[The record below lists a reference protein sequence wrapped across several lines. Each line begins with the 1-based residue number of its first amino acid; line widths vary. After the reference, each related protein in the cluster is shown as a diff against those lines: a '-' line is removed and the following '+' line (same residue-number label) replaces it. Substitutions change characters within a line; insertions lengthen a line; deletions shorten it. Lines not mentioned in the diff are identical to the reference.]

1 MLDKY
6 VIKNNEKTAHRIING
21 EAVVVN
27 LKESTFHSFNPV
39 ATFIWEQADGRI
51 KAGQMIEKICQ
62 EFEVDWDTA
71 EKDCLEFLGEL
82 ISKGLVVLSPNPIEG
97 SPIES

>member
-6 VIKNNEKTAHRIING
+6 VVRNNEKTAYRVIDG

-27 LKESTFHSFNPV
+27 LKDSTFHTLNPV

-51 KAGQMIEKICQ
+51 KAGQMIEKICD

-71 EKDCLEFLGEL
+71 EEDCLEFLGAL
-82 ISKGLVVLSPNPIEG
+82 ISKGLVVLSRNPLED
-97 SPIES
+97 

>member
-6 VIKNNEKTAHRIING
+6 VVKNDEKTAYRIIDG

-27 LKESTFHSFNPV
+27 VKDSTFHTLNSV

-51 KAGQMIEKICQ
+51 KAEQIIEKICQ
-62 EFEVDWDTA
+62 EFEVDWGTA
-71 EKDCLEFLGEL
+71 ERDCLEFLGEL
-82 ISKGLVVLSPNPIEG
+82 ASKGLVVLSQNPMEG
-97 SPIES
+97 

>member
-1 MLDKY
+1 MLDEY
-6 VIKNNEKTAHRIING
+6 VVKNNEKTAYRVIDG

-27 LKESTFHSFNPV
+27 LKDSTFHTLNSV

-51 KAGQMIEKICQ
+51 KAEQIIEKICQ

-71 EKDCLEFLGEL
+71 ERDCLEFLAEL
-82 ISKGLVVLSPNPIEG
+82 ISKGLVILSQNPMG
-97 SPIES
+97 G

>member
-6 VIKNNEKTAHRIING
+6 VVKNDEKTAYRVIDG

-27 LKESTFHSFNPV
+27 LKESTFHTFNPV
-39 ATFIWEQADGRI
+39 ATFIWEQADGQT
-51 KAGQMIEKICQ
+51 KTEQMIKKICQ

-71 EKDCLEFLGEL
+71 ERDCLEFLGEL
-82 ISKGLVVLSPNPIEG
+82 IRKGLVALSQNPVKG
-97 SPIES
+97 

>member
-6 VIKNNEKTAHRIING
+6 VVKNDEETAYRIING

-27 LKESTFHSFNPV
+27 LKESTFHTLNPV

-62 EFEVDWDTA
+62 EFEVDWHIA

-82 ISKGLVVLSPNPIEG
+82 INKGLVVLSQNPVEG
-97 SPIES
+97 

>member
-1 MLDKY
+1 MLDEY
-6 VIKNNEKTAHRIING
+6 VNKNNEKTAYRTIDG

-27 LKESTFHSFNPV
+27 LKESVFHTLNPV

-51 KAGQMIEKICQ
+51 KTRQIIERICE
-62 EFEVDWDTA
+62 EFEVDRDMA

-82 ISKGLVVLSPNPIEG
+82 VGKSLVVLSPDPVEG
-97 SPIES
+97 

>member
-1 MLDKY
+1 MLDEY
-6 VIKNNEKTAHRIING
+6 VNKNNEKTAYRTIDG

-27 LKESTFHSFNPV
+27 LKDSTFHTLNPV

-51 KAGQMIEKICQ
+51 KAKEMIEKICQ

-82 ISKGLVVLSPNPIEG
+82 VRKGLVVLSRNPVEG
-97 SPIES
+97 

>member
-1 MLDKY
+1 MLDQY
-6 VIKNNEKTAHRIING
+6 VVKNDEKTAYRIIHG

-27 LKESTFHSFNPV
+27 LKESTFHTFNPV
-39 ATFIWEQADGRI
+39 ATFIWEKADGRI
-51 KAGQMIEKICQ
+51 RAGQMIEKICQ

-82 ISKGLVVLSPNPIEG
+82 ISKGLVVLSQNPVEG
-97 SPIES
+97 

>member
-1 MLDKY
+1 MLDEY
-6 VIKNNEKTAHRIING
+6 VNKNNEKTAYRTIDG

-27 LKESTFHSFNPV
+27 LKDSTFHTLNPV

-51 KAGQMIEKICQ
+51 RTKQLIEKLCQ
-62 EFEVDWDTA
+62 EFEVDWGTA

-82 ISKGLVVLSPNPIEG
+82 VRKGLVVLSRNPVEG
-97 SPIES
+97 

>member
-1 MLDKY
+1 MLDEY
-6 VIKNNEKTAHRIING
+6 VNKNNEKTAYRTIDG

-27 LKESTFHSFNPV
+27 LRESTFHTLNPV

-51 KAGQMIEKICQ
+51 KTKQLIEKICQ
-62 EFEVDWDTA
+62 EFEVDRDTA

-82 ISKGLVVLSPNPIEG
+82 IDKGLVVLSQNPV
-97 SPIES
+97 ES

>member
-6 VIKNNEKTAHRIING
+6 VVKNDEKTAYRIIYG

-27 LKESTFHSFNPV
+27 LKESTFHTFNPV
-39 ATFIWEQADGRI
+39 ATYIWEQADGKI
-51 KAGQMIEKICQ
+51 KAGQIVEKICQ

-71 EKDCLEFLGEL
+71 EKDCLEFLNEL
-82 ISKGLVVLSPNPIEG
+82 ISKGLVVLSRNPVEG
-97 SPIES
+97 

>member
-1 MLDKY
+1 MLDEY
-6 VIKNNEKTAHRIING
+6 VNKNNEKTAYRTIDG

-27 LKESTFHSFNPV
+27 LKDSTFHTLNPV

-51 KAGQMIEKICQ
+51 KAKEMIEKICQ
-62 EFEVDWDTA
+62 EFEVDWGTA

-82 ISKGLVVLSPNPIEG
+82 ISKGLVVLSRTPVEG
-97 SPIES
+97 

>member
-1 MLDKY
+1 MLDEFA
-6 VIKNNEKTAHRIING
+6 VKNNEKTAYRIIDG

-27 LKESTFHSFNPV
+27 LKDSTFHTLNPV

-51 KAGQMIEKICQ
+51 RVEQIIEKICH

-71 EKDCLEFLGEL
+71 ERDSLEFLGEL
-82 ISKGLVVLSPNPIEG
+82 ISKGLLVLSKNPIEG
-97 SPIES
+97 

>member
-6 VIKNNEKTAHRIING
+6 VVKNDEKTAYRIING

-27 LKESTFHSFNPV
+27 LKESTFHTFNPV
-39 ATFIWEQADGRI
+39 ATFIWEQADGQI
-51 KAGQMIEKICQ
+51 KAGQMIERICQ

-71 EKDCLEFLGEL
+71 RKDCLEFLGEL
-82 ISKGLVVLSPNPIEG
+82 ISKGLVVLSQNPVEG
-97 SPIES
+97 